1 MTKIEMAKYIH
12 LQMENVLP
20 FARANSIKT
29 ALQTCNLLTGQSISN
44 KFINWFRLN
53 LPPEM
58 AKYVHICKLQII
70 FTFANG

>member
-1 MTKIEMAKYIH
+1 MG
-12 LQMENVLP
+12 NVLP

-53 LPPEM
+53 LPPQM
-58 AKYVHICKLQII
+58 AKFFHICKWITPSPRITRFPLM
-70 FTFANG
+70 